1 MIGLVCEFLGIGED
15 LDAQAWIICILA
27 IMEPIWL
34 VSNLKIIF
42 ADQLITDGLLNRL
55 DIKHTCLLIGDYYH
69 LMNEVWPKNIK
80 IGLVVMENI
89 RPWLKQVLMSPIEEV
104 WNRAYESICKLVEN
118 NTHNMVL
125 FEEIYYKYRILR

>member
-1 MIGLVCEFLGIGED
+1 
-15 LDAQAWIICILA
+15 
-27 IMEPIWL
+27 MEPIWL